1 MKSTSSYVHPRALQS
16 GQGMSEYIIMTAL
29 IAVAS
34 IAVFGFFGNAIAAQ
48 VGVMAGKI
56 TGQDPSG
63 SRTAATNAGTAGVTE
78 GAETYDLSNFEE
90 GEIAGGGG
98 GGGGGGT

>member
-1 MKSTSSYVHPRALQS
+1 MKATSSYVHPRALQS

-48 VGVMAGKI
+48 VGVMAGAI
-56 TGQDPSG
+56 TGQDTSD
-63 SRTAATNAGTAGVTE
+63 SRTAADDAGSDGVTE
-78 GAETYDLSNFEE
+78 GAEEYDLSNFEDN
-90 GEIAGGGG
+90 APTGGGG
-98 GGGGGGT
+98 S

>member
-1 MKSTSSYVHPRALQS
+1 MKATSSYVHPRALQS

-48 VGVMAGKI
+48 VGVMAGAI
-56 TGQDPSG
+56 TGQD
-63 SRTAATNAGTAGVTE
+63 RTDANTAAEDAGTDGVAE
-78 GAETYDLSNFEE
+78 GATEYDLSNFDD
-90 GEIAGGGG
+90 GAPAGGGG
-98 GGGGGGT
+98 S